1 MAFAFKDHR
10 SDKHGQWVPIHYDGM
25 LTAQIFFGKNSPEDQ
40 RFSFFWLGAVE
51 PSWISDFVD
60 AMASTSES
68 EVFGRM
74 VTAYGVNQ
82 FALAP
87 NLDLVSDK
95 KSLRIPWDRNHF
107 SKIINCTIF
116 PASIGM
122 NITNIPSP
130 NHPRKPFSLYL
141 WATIE
146 PGVRPKDDKIY
157 DTDVGI
163 KVRYYDWVKSGVQKA
178 IFPLFLNSSRV
189 TPKTDEVLTLLG
201 DVTKLASGHYYG

>member
-1 MAFAFKDHR
+1 
-10 SDKHGQWVPIHYDGM
+10 
-25 LTAQIFFGKNSPEDQ
+25 
-40 RFSFFWLGAVE
+40 
-51 PSWISDFVD
+51 
-60 AMASTSES
+60 
-68 EVFGRM
+68 
-74 VTAYGVNQ
+74 
-82 FALAP
+82 
-87 NLDLVSDK
+87 
-95 KSLRIPWDRNHF
+95 
-107 SKIINCTIF
+107 
-116 PASIGM
+116 M